1 MRAVKTFKRSTR
13 APVRRADRAIFLVGT
28 HGDFVCIMY
37 CRAESAAEGVRVI
50 RDGSGFSVKLLTV
63 IDELVSG
70 FVESIAGAGN
80 NKSRGRGLCTQEL
93 EDEQR
98 MSNSVSVATI
108 DSHEGWEFAFEGG
121 AHILFRHTAGDR
133 QFVLN
138 PSLPDDFMCWC

>member
-1 MRAVKTFKRSTR
+1 
-13 APVRRADRAIFLVGT
+13 
-28 HGDFVCIMY
+28 MY
-37 CRAESAAEGVRVI
+37 CRAESATEGVRVI
-50 RDGSGFSVKLLTV
+50 RDGGGFSVKLLTV

-80 NKSRGRGLCTQEL
+80 NKSRGRGLRTQEL

-133 QFVLN
+133 QFVLT
-138 PSLPDDFMCWC
+138 PSQLYGLVLMRGCVV

>member
-1 MRAVKTFKRSTR
+1 
-13 APVRRADRAIFLVGT
+13 
-28 HGDFVCIMY
+28 MY

-50 RDGSGFSVKLLTV
+50 RDGGGFSVKLLTV

-70 FVESIAGAGN
+70 FVGSIAGAGK
-80 NKSRGRGLCTQEL
+80 KSRGRGLCTQEL

-133 QFVLN
+133 QFVLTLFL
-138 PSLPDDFMCWC
+138 PSQLYGLVLMRVCVV